1 MTTQAGPVTQREF
14 SFSAGAT
21 LMSTTDV
28 DSHIQYANAAFVAV
42 SGYEEEALR
51 GAPHKLVRHPDMP
64 RQAFADMWATL
75 RSGQAWSALVKNRR
89 RDGDHYW
96 VRANVAPVVREGA
109 VSGYISVRIRPT
121 PEEVQSADDLYR
133 RFREGRA
140 RGLAFHRGLVV
151 RSGWQRWRNLF
162 KTLPLAGR
170 LRLALWSLPPLAA
183 TLAWALGLRDV
194 AGWTGLTAATLGWT
208 LLVEAWLQWQL
219 LRPLRTVVA
228 QAADVAAGHF
238 DAHVRLERVD
248 EIGLMLRS
256 VNQAGLNVRAL
267 VADVSEQVG
276 GLQAVAAQVASA
288 SADLGSRTEQTSS
301 SLAQAAASL
310 SALTA
315 SVAQCSA
322 AAESAGGHA
331 DAMAETLRD
340 AHALVR
346 EVQSGMQGIR
356 QSSERIGD
364 IIGVIEGIAFQT
376 NLLALN
382 AAVEAARAGE
392 HGKGFAVV
400 AGEVRALA
408 QRSQGAAQEVR
419 RLIEDSS
426 ARVADGAARAE
437 RSGGAMQ
444 ALVGEAGQLH
454 EEIVRIRDGGR
465 RQAEGIAE
473 LGERVERLDRMTRQ
487 NATLGEECAAAARQ
501 VHRQAAS
508 LARAVDVFR
517 DA

>member
-1 MTTQAGPVTQREF
+1 
-14 SFSAGAT
+14 
-21 LMSTTDV
+21 
-28 DSHIQYANAAFVAV
+28 
-42 SGYEEEALR
+42 
-51 GAPHKLVRHPDMP
+51 
-64 RQAFADMWATL
+64 
-75 RSGQAWSALVKNRR
+75 
-89 RDGDHYW
+89 
-96 VRANVAPVVREGA
+96 
-109 VSGYISVRIRPT
+109 
-121 PEEVQSADDLYR
+121 
-133 RFREGRA
+133 
-140 RGLAFHRGLVV
+140 
-151 RSGWQRWRNLF
+151 
-162 KTLPLAGR
+162 
-170 LRLALWSLPPLAA
+170 
-183 TLAWALGLRDV
+183 
-194 AGWTGLTAATLGWT
+194 
-208 LLVEAWLQWQL
+208 
-219 LRPLRTVVA
+219 
-228 QAADVAAGHF
+228 
-238 DAHVRLERVD
+238 
-248 EIGLMLRS
+248 
-256 VNQAGLNVRAL
+256 
-267 VADVSEQVG
+267 
-276 GLQAVAAQVASA
+276 
-288 SADLGSRTEQTSS
+288 
-301 SLAQAAASL
+301 
-310 SALTA
+310 
-315 SVAQCSA
+315 
-322 AAESAGGHA
+322 
-331 DAMAETLRD
+331 MAETLRD